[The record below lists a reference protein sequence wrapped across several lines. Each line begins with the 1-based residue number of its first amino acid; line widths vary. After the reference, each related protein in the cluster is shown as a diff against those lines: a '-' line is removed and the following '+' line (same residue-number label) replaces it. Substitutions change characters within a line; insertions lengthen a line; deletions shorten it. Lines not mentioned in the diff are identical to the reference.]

1 MAVGIVTQIRNYII
15 RLLTRKVANEV
26 IKAAG
31 GRTTRSGSSRRSSSS
46 SSSSSSSR
54 STSGRASSRNRK
66 SFAGEEDFEADMNRE
81 DENK

>member
-46 SSSSSSSR
+46 SSR
-54 STSGRASSRNRK
+54 STSGRASSHNRK

>member
-46 SSSSSSSR
+46 SSR
-54 STSGRASSRNRK
+54 STSGRTSSRNRK

>member
-1 MAVGIVTQIRNYII
+1 MAVGIFTQIRNYII

-31 GRTTRSGSSRRSSSS
+31 GRTTRSGSSRRSSSG
-46 SSSSSSSR
+46 SSR
-54 STSGRASSRNRK
+54 STSGRSTSRNRK
-66 SFAGEEDFEADMNRE
+66 SFAGEDDFDADMNRK